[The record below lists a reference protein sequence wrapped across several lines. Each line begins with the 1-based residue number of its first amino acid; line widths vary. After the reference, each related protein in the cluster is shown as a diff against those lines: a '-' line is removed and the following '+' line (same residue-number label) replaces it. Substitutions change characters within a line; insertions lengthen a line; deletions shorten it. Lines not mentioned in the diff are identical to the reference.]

1 MRRKKFGSQ
10 IETKEVLH
18 ILGMAHPAA
27 PGIGKVHSS
36 NRPCRRRYFDRSPGK
51 KKHMVY
57 SGVGV
62 VLGFDIH
69 VIRLYFR
76 MKTRA
81 FIVSLKHVDL

>member
-1 MRRKKFGSQ
+1 MQRRRTGSQ

-18 ILGMAHPAA
+18 ILGLSHPSA

-36 NRPCRRRYFDRSPGK
+36 NRPCRRRYFDRSPGRK
-51 KKHMVY
+51 KRMVY

-69 VIRLYFR
+69 MIRLFLDDNKCIYC
-76 MKTRA
+76 
-81 FIVSLKHVDL
+81 